1 MKRGYRVSS
10 RSPSRVG
17 GVACKADRRSAGGGE
32 PITESI
38 GLLTVRE
45 TAEALR
51 VGTNHVYELLASG
64 ELEKIALG
72 PRRTRVTLRSLEAY
86 ISRMKDDADN
96 ADGCEDCRR

>member
-1 MKRGYRVSS
+1 MQ
-10 RSPSRVG
+10 
-17 GVACKADRRSAGGGE
+17 DRPERSAGGGE
-32 PITESI
+32 PIGEGI

-45 TAEALR
+45 TAEVLR

-64 ELEKIALG
+64 ELEKISLG

-86 ISRMKDDADN
+86 VSRMTEGAGT

>member
-1 MKRGYRVSS
+1 MQD
-10 RSPSRVG
+10 SPE
-17 GVACKADRRSAGGGE
+17 RSAGGE
-32 PITESI
+32 PLGESI

-45 TAEALR
+45 AAEALR

-86 ISRMKDDADN
+86 VSRMKEGADT
-96 ADGCEDCRR
+96 AGRPRDRER

>member
-1 MKRGYRVSS
+1 MQD
-10 RSPSRVG
+10 SPE
-17 GVACKADRRSAGGGE
+17 RSAGGE
-32 PITESI
+32 PIGEGI

-45 TAEALR
+45 AAEALR

-86 ISRMKDDADN
+86 LSRMKEGADT
-96 ADGCEDCRR
+96 ADCPSGHGR

>member
-1 MKRGYRVSS
+1 MRDGTE
-10 RSPSRVG
+10 
-17 GVACKADRRSAGGGE
+17 RSAGGRE
-32 PITESI
+32 PIGEGI

-45 TAEALR
+45 AAEALR

-86 ISRMKDDADN
+86 VARMTEDADT
-96 ADGCEDCRR
+96 AGGRGDRGR